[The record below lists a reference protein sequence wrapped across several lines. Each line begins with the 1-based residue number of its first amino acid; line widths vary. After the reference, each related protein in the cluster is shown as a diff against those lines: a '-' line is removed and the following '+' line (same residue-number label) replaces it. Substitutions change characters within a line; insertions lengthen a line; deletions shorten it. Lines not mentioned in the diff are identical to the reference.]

1 MKAIDVDLEA
11 VRIKAAF
18 FAEIQ
23 IIAQLFDKIAI
34 PVDRD
39 IFRPVQS

>member
-23 IIAQLFDKIAI
+23 VIAQPSYKIAI
-34 PVDRD
+34 PEDRD
-39 IFRPVQS
+39 IFHPVQP